1 MVGMQSATDLAALGP
16 GTLLI
21 DYSTYVFS
29 FLAVAGEAVHLPMSG
44 HCVWLCRPPAMQLN
58 FCSQAG

>member
-1 MVGMQSATDLAALGP
+1 MQSATDLAALGP

-29 FLAVAGEAVHLPMSG
+29 FLAVAGMPLHELEWNLTFAVMPVDGLEAAHASLQVS
-44 HCVWLCRPPAMQLN
+44 
-58 FCSQAG
+58 